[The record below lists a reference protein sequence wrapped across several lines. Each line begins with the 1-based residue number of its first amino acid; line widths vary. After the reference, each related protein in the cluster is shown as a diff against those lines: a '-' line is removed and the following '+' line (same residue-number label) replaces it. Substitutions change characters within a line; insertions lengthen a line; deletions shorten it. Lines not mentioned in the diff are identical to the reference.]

1 MPIWTTQ
8 PQAWGWFHILGII
21 IAFVFIFLGFF
32 LGDKFKVAQKPKIS
46 NMILWLCSIFF
57 ISIEVLKEVML
68 VIRREFAYRELPFQI
83 CSLIIFTLP
92 IMLLIKKE
100 SVKDYFV
107 SFISFFCMTGAFF
120 YFIKPTT
127 ALNSP
132 YILISIRSFLWH
144 WMILFTCTFLIE
156 SYDVLNRKI
165 HKFFFKGYILW
176 LVFLTIAVTI
186 DTLCYFYCPEEEINF
201 FYIAYGTK
209 PFYPVLNLICD
220 TTEKGM
226 KYYPLYF
233 FAFAIYY
240 GLGTYLMFVFSSVLD
255 HLYHTIGRKKDKES
269 KTIRK

>member
-1 MPIWTTQ
+1 
-8 PQAWGWFHILGII
+8 
-21 IAFVFIFLGFF
+21 
-32 LGDKFKVAQKPKIS
+32 
-46 NMILWLCSIFF
+46 
-57 ISIEVLKEVML
+57 
-68 VIRREFAYRELPFQI
+68 
-83 CSLIIFTLP
+83 
-92 IMLLIKKE
+92 MLLIKKE
-100 SVKDYFV
+100 SVKDFFV

-120 YFIKPTT
+120 YFVKPTT

-144 WMILFTCTFLIE
+144 LMIFFTCTFLIE
-156 SYDVLNRKI
+156 SYDVLKRKI
-165 HKFFFKGYILW
+165 HKFFFKEYILS
-176 LVFLTIAVTI
+176 LVFLTTAVTI

-209 PFYPVLNLICD
+209 PFYPILNHIFD

-240 GLGTYLMFVFSSVLD
+240 ELRTYLMFIFSSVLD

-269 KTIRK
+269 KTTRKHQRSWKISIFQHQR